1 MLFWQRV
8 IGYAQRF
15 MPACDFQAL
24 IEGASITSDKLKD
37 NTPQNRRLDIIINT
51 PNNHEINI
59 NQRIIDHIN
68 DFSAIYIDNDHA
80 ISDNEPSE
88 IISSCENLIHS
99 GLGSD
104 YGMYTHSRLKGVCD
118 SSYGGGGWI
127 HFETLTDTRY
137 EMLEKLK
144 EHQQTSISRCVIL

>member
-8 IGYAQRF
+8 IGYAQKF

-51 PNNHEINI
+51 PNNPEINI
-59 NQRIIDHIN
+59 NQIIIN
-68 DFSAIYIDNDHA
+68 IDID
-80 ISDNEPSE
+80 IDSDDDIFDDEPSE

-104 YGMYTHSRLKGVCD
+104 YGMYTRSRLKGVCD

-127 HFETLTDTRY
+127 YFETLTDTRY

-144 EHQQTSISRCVIL
+144 EHQQASILRCFIL